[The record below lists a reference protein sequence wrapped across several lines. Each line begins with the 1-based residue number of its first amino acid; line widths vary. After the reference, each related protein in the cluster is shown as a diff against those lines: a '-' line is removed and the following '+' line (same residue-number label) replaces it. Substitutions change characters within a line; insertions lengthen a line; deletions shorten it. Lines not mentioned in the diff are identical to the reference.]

1 MQTILDYLR
10 WPLRTQGGLYQAKG
24 QTEAQTSFT
33 VKHFD
38 TDSMGQLSG
47 WVDRKTSQNV
57 LGPDKG
63 PVDMQLPESFFKDRR
78 AETSLKSLPEG
89 WGANR
94 ERAYRPK
101 KASVK
106 RPEASSFEQVFI
118 WQPYTRETN
127 QPFSNM
133 PTVY

>member
-1 MQTILDYLR
+1 MQTLLDYLR
-10 WPLRTQGGLYQAKG
+10 WPLRSQSGIYEEKPQSA
-24 QTEAQTSFT
+24 AQTSFT

-57 LGPDKG
+57 LATDKG
-63 PVDMQLPESFFKDRR
+63 PVDMQLPESFFKDRIQQ
-78 AETSLKSLPEG
+78 TSLLNTDFG

-94 ERAYRPK
+94 EQERPK
-101 KASVK
+101 RANVKKPAAS
-106 RPEASSFEQVFI
+106 RWAQVFI
-118 WQPYTRETN
+118 WQPYERQTN

>member
-1 MQTILDYLR
+1 MQTILDYFR
-10 WPLRTQGGLYQAKG
+10 WPLRSNSGIYEEKRQVAVNT
-24 QTEAQTSFT
+24 TFN

-57 LGPDKG
+57 LSVDKG
-63 PVDMQLPESFFKDRR
+63 LVDMQLPESFFKDR
-78 AETSLKSLPEG
+78 TVQSSLLSTDFG

-94 ERAYRPK
+94 EQAVLK

-106 RPEASSFEQVFI
+106 RPTASLWKQVFI
-118 WQPYTRETN
+118 WQPYERETN